1 MNKTDSDLVFLTISD
16 FTVMKKTFNSDDH
29 LYIQVADGLEKM
41 IADEVLRIGDKLP
54 SVRLLSDEYG
64 ISMGTAFQAYYHLE
78 GRGLIESRPKS
89 GYYVRFNHHRFP
101 ELPNQVKTDNLSHD
115 VSVKEMIASIYTD
128 IAAANVTNFALAVPD
143 ASLLPAAKL
152 NKSAIYALRNTKN
165 NCIDYELTQ
174 GNIELR
180 KQIAKLAFS
189 WGASIKADDIII
201 TCGCLEAI
209 NLCLKAVTKPG
220 DTVAVESPT
229 YFGINQAI
237 ESLGLKVVEISTDP
251 VAGIDL
257 EHLQNAIKKFS
268 IKACVFIPNFNNPLG
283 SCMSDENKKQLVE
296 IISKNNIPLIE
307 DDIYGDL
314 YFGKYRPKSCKY
326 YDTKGLVMYCSSFSK
341 SLSPGYRI
349 GWMIPGK
356 FFDSIKQ
363 LKRIQNISS
372 PTLTQAAIAHYLK
385 YGRYEF
391 HLKNLRKAL
400 HTQSLRYVQ
409 AIIKYFPADTKVS
422 RPHGGFILWLELN
435 KKVNAFELRT
445 EAMKH
450 QISIVPG
457 KIFSSGNN
465 YSNCIRI
472 SFGKPWNDDVDYGL
486 MMLGKMIRK
495 MI

>member
-1 MNKTDSDLVFLTISD
+1 
-16 FTVMKKTFNSDDH
+16 MKKTFNSDDR

-41 IADEVLRIGDKLP
+41 IAEEVLRIGDKLP
-54 SVRLLSDEYG
+54 SVRVLSDEYG

-101 ELPNQVKTDNLSHD
+101 DLPNQRKPDELSHD
-115 VSVKEMIASIYTD
+115 VTVKEMIASIYTD
-128 IAAANVTNFALAVPD
+128 IAASGITNFALAVPD

-152 NKSAIYALRNTKN
+152 NKSAVYALRNTKN
-165 NCIDYELTQ
+165 SCLDYEHTQ

-180 KQIAKLAFS
+180 KQIAKLAFN
-189 WGASIKADDIII
+189 WGANVKPDDIII
-201 TCGCLEAI
+201 TSGCLEAI
-209 NLCLKAVTKPG
+209 YICLKAVTKPG
-220 DTVAVESPT
+220 DTIAVESPT

-251 VAGIDL
+251 VTGVDL
-257 EHLQNAIKKFS
+257 DHLQKSIKKFS
-268 IKACVFIPNFNNPLG
+268 VKACVFVPNFNNPLG
-283 SCMSDENKKQLVE
+283 SCMPDENKKKLVE
-296 IISKNNIPLIE
+296 IITKHNIPLIE
-307 DDIYGDL
+307 DDIYGEL
-314 YFGKYRPKSCKY
+314 YFGKTRPKNCKY
-326 YDTKGLVMYCSSFSK
+326 YDTKGMVMYCSSFSK

-349 GWMIPGK
+349 GWVIPGK
-356 FFDSIKQ
+356 FFVPVKAQ
-363 LKRIQNISS
+363 KRIQNISC

-391 HLKNLRKAL
+391 HLKSLRKAL

-409 AIIKYFPADTKVS
+409 AIISYFPADTKVS

-435 KKVNAFELRT
+435 KKVDAFKLRN

-450 QISIVPG
+450 HISIVPG
-457 KIFSSGNN
+457 KIFSAGNN

-472 SFGKPWNDDVDYGL
+472 SFGKPWNDDTDYGL
-486 MMLGKMIRK
+486 MMLGKLIKK